1 MNGFLQRLAARAT
14 GQATQIHSATL
25 SPYAAPAVPWGEA
38 VPLHEKVA
46 IPRASEPTTPL
57 TPPTSPGR
65 VAATGVV
72 PAGSRPGAPNRDGLS
87 DAVPAWQLGAID
99 ADHVEP
105 EPLGP
110 PDSAPALPPEKRDEV
125 RVPESVAALRAAL
138 GMQPRGSS
146 EQAQAPAQ
154 VSQSEP
160 RPVLAVA
167 PEPLLPLAA
176 MALTPSPT
184 GMPSAAQPV
193 LQYRLGGLIE
203 ETTEVHVSIGRIE
216 VTAVHEAPQQRR
228 PAPKANQ
235 PMSLDE
241 YLARRQGRGT

>member
-1 MNGFLQRLAARAT
+1 MNGFLRRLAARAT
-14 GQATQIHSATL
+14 GQATQIHSVAL
-25 SPYAAPAVPWGEA
+25 SPYAAPAVSWGDA
-38 VPLHEKVA
+38 VPLHEEVA
-46 IPRASEPTTPL
+46 IARATESTTPL

-72 PAGSRPGAPNRDGLS
+72 PAGSRPGAPNRDDVSEAAAALQMRAKDLDRDEPDLLGLP
-87 DAVPAWQLGAID
+87 DPASPVA
-99 ADHVEP
+99 
-105 EPLGP
+105 
-110 PDSAPALPPEKRDEV
+110 PDMRDEV

-184 GMPSAAQPV
+184 GMSSAAQPA

-228 PAPKANQ
+228 PAPKANKS
-235 PMSLDE
+235 MSLDE
-241 YLARRQGRGT
+241 YLAKRQAGRS